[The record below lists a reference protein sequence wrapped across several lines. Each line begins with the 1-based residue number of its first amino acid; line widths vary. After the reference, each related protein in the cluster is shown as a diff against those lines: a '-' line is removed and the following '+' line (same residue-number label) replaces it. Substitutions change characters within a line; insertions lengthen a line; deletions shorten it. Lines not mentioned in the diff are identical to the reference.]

1 MKVLHV
7 AAEAFP
13 LVKTGGLADVAAAL
27 PAALRRAGADA
38 RLLLPGYPAVLEGLR
53 EAAPVCELGPA
64 FGAARVRLLAGRMP
78 DTGVPAYA
86 VDSPW
91 LFRRGA
97 GPYQDAAGRDWSD
110 NLQRFALLGWAGA
123 RLGFGE
129 LDPDWVPDVVHAH
142 DWHAGLACAYVRAH
156 PAMAAAT
163 VYTVHNLA
171 FAGRF
176 PLADFPQ
183 LGLPAAFARPDG
195 IEFYG
200 ELSFMKAGLQ
210 LADRVTTVSPGYA
223 REIATPAFGC
233 GFDGVVRGRG
243 AEVGGIV
250 NGIDTALWDPAS
262 DTAIAR
268 PYDAAS
274 LEGKAACKRALQ
286 QLLGLDEDAGAPL
299 LGVVSRLTDQK
310 GFDLLLGALPALLEA
325 GAQLAVQGSGDP
337 GIEDAL
343 LAAARAQP
351 GRIAVHIAYDEAQAH
366 RIVAG
371 ADAILVP
378 SRFEPCGLTQMYGL
392 RYGTLPIV
400 RRVGGLADTVRDAG
414 DAREPAAGAT
424 GWLFDEPTPQALA
437 TAIRRAVARWHDPAS
452 WRAMVATAMAQDW
465 SWHRP
470 AQAYLQ
476 VYRDAQAARAARG

>member
-1 MKVLHV
+1 MRVLHV

-38 RLLLPGYPAVLEGLR
+38 RLLLPGYPAVLEGL
-53 EAAPVCELGPA
+53 EALAPVCEIGPA
-64 FGAARVRLLAGRMP
+64 FGAVRVRLLAGRMP
-78 DTGVPAYA
+78 GSGVPVYV

-97 GPYQDAAGRDWSD
+97 GPYQDASGRDWAD

-129 LDPDWVPDVVHAH
+129 LDPGWEADVVHAH
-142 DWHAGLACAYVRAH
+142 DWHAGLACAYARAH
-156 PAMAAAT
+156 PAMRAAT

-176 PLADFPQ
+176 ALAEFPQ

-195 IEFYG
+195 IEFFG

-210 LADRVTTVSPGYA
+210 LADRVTTVSPSYA

-233 GFDGVVRGRG
+233 GFDGVVRSRG
-243 AEVGGIV
+243 AQVSGIV
-250 NGIDTALWDPAS
+250 NGIDTALWDPAA
-262 DTAIAR
+262 DEAIACR
-268 PYDAAS
+268 YDAGS

-286 QLLGLDEDAGAPL
+286 QALGLAQDAHAPL

-325 GAQLAVQGSGDP
+325 GAQLVVQGSGDP
-337 GIEDAL
+337 AIEQAL
-343 LAAARAQP
+343 VAAARAQP
-351 GRIAVHIAYDEAQAH
+351 RRIAVRIVYDEAQAH
-366 RIVAG
+366 RIIAG
-371 ADAILVP
+371 ADALLVP
-378 SRFEPCGLTQMYGL
+378 SRFEPCGLTQMYAL

-414 DAREPAAGAT
+414 DAREPTAGST
-424 GWLFDEPTPQALA
+424 GWLFDEASPQALA
-437 TAIRRAVARWHDPAS
+437 DAIRRAIARWHDGAA
-452 WRAMVATAMAQDW
+452 WRALVAAAMAEDW
-465 SWHRP
+465 SWQRP
-470 AQAYLQ
+470 AHAYLQ
-476 VYRDAQAARAARG
+476 TYREAQAAHAARD